1 MTGAGWG
8 DGAYRVEFTLEILQ
22 RRERVMR
29 KIFGFALLVL
39 LASGLIAVSAGCG
52 SDDESS
58 EDQIEQEADQAEDK
72 VDKKGDQAEDKLD
85 KKGDQLEK

>member
-1 MTGAGWG
+1 VKKVFM
-8 DGAYRVEFTLEILQ
+8 FPLL
-22 RRERVMR
+22 
-29 KIFGFALLVL
+29 ALM
-39 LASGLIAVSAGCG
+39 ASGLIAVSAGCG